1 MNRHLRDRILRSR
14 LLPVLV
20 FPVRTRTAARQIWS
34 TTRLTARWL
43 FTRTEFANYAYGI
56 SDRNRNHFAW
66 FVAETCRIPVDE
78 VLSYFEEIES
88 NVDLWQ
94 ALEASA
100 VSLGR
105 RREFDREFSLGRR
118 LSWYAVIRIKRPA
131 LVIETGTEKGF
142 GSAVIAAALTRNGE
156 GRLVTIDI
164 EPSAGGLLGGTM
176 ENVVTQVT
184 MDSVAYLQGIGD
196 PIDLLILD
204 SDHSEHHEQAE
215 LESATPHLSPNAIV
229 ISDNCHV
236 TDVLANWSRSGGRRF
251 LYCHERPEG
260 HWYSGVGTGISVVR
274 EPRN

>member
-1 MNRHLRDRILRSR
+1 M
-14 LLPVLV
+14 PVLV
-20 FPVRTRTAARQIWS
+20 FPIRTWTVARQVWS
-34 TTRLTARWL
+34 TTRLTVSWL
-43 FTRTEFANYAYGI
+43 FTRTEFANYAYPI
-56 SDRNRNHFAW
+56 SQRNRNHFAW
-66 FVAETCRIPVDE
+66 FVAEACRTPVDE
-78 VLSYFEEIES
+78 VLSYFDEIES
-88 NVDLWQ
+88 NADLRR

-105 RREFDREFSLGRR
+105 RRELDREFSLGRR
-118 LSWYAVIRIKRPA
+118 LSWYAAVRIKRPT

-184 MDSVAYLQGIGD
+184 MDSVTYIQGIGE

-204 SDHSEHHEQAE
+204 SDRSAEHEQAE
-215 LESATPHLSPNAIV
+215 LDSATPHLSPNAIV

-236 TDVLANWSRSGGRRF
+236 TDVLANWSRSIDRRF

-260 HWYSGVGTGISVVR
+260 HRYSGVGTGISLVR
-274 EPRN
+274 EPRD

>member
-20 FPVRTRTAARQIWS
+20 FPIRTWTVARQVWS
-34 TTRLTARWL
+34 TTRLTVSWL
-43 FTRTEFANYAYGI
+43 FTRTEFANYAYPI
-56 SDRNRNHFAW
+56 SQRNRNHFAW
-66 FVAETCRIPVDE
+66 FVAEACRTPVDE
-78 VLSYFEEIES
+78 VLGYFDEIES
-88 NVDLWQ
+88 NADLRR

-105 RREFDREFSLGRR
+105 RRELDREFSLGRR
-118 LSWYAVIRIKRPA
+118 LSWYAAVRIHKPR
-131 LVIETGTEKGF
+131 LVVETGTEKGF
-142 GSAVIAAALTRNGE
+142 GSAVIAAALTRNGS
-156 GRLVTIDI
+156 GHLVTIDI
-164 EPSAGGLLGGTM
+164 EPSAGGLLEGASDD
-176 ENVVTQVT
+176 VVTRVT

-274 EPRN
+274 EPRD